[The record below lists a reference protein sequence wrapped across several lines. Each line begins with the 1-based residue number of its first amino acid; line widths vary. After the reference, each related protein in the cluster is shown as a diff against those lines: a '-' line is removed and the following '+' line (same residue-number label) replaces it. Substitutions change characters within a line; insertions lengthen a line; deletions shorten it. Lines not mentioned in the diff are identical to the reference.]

1 MIIWINGTFGVGKT
15 TTAQALVAGCDDF
28 RLFDPEE
35 VGFMLTR
42 SLTER
47 HIEDFQDLSAWRAL
61 VPVVAQQLSRHT
73 GQNLVAVQSVLK
85 HNYWLE
91 LRRTF
96 ENLDETVLHV
106 VLDADAQTLK
116 RRIDGDCIEPGARQW
131 RLDHIGDYL
140 VARDWMLS
148 DADLVIDTRGLEPE
162 EIARRIREITDNLES
177 TIDL

>member
-15 TTAQALVAGCDDF
+15 TTAHALVTDCDDF

-42 SLTER
+42 SLTDQ

-73 GQNLVAVQSVLK
+73 GQSLIAVQSVLR
-85 HNYWLE
+85 HSYWLE
-91 LRRTF
+91 LRNTF
-96 ENLDETVLHV
+96 EKLDETILHV

-116 RRIDGDCIEPGARQW
+116 RRIDGDCIEAGARQW

-140 VARDWMLS
+140 VSRNWMLS
-148 DADLVIDTRGLEPE
+148 DADLVIDTRGLEPD
-162 EIARRIREITDNLES
+162 EIARRIREGTTNLSS
-177 TIDL
+177 TLGL